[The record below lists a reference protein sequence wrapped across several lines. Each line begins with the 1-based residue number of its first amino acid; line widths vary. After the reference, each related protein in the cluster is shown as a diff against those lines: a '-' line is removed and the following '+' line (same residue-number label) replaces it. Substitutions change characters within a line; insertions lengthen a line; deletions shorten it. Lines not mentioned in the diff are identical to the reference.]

1 MHEGIYL
8 IAYPTKEKP
17 ESATL
22 YHLNFKE
29 QKLIKIKEGILSVD
43 KVNMAKD
50 GTLEIETKNYH
61 LKETIIIKN
70 DIAK

>member
-1 MHEGIYL
+1 M
-8 IAYPTKEKP
+8 
-17 ESATL
+17 
-22 YHLNFKE
+22 
-29 QKLIKIKEGILSVD
+29 LSVD
-43 KVNMAKD
+43 KVNMVKD